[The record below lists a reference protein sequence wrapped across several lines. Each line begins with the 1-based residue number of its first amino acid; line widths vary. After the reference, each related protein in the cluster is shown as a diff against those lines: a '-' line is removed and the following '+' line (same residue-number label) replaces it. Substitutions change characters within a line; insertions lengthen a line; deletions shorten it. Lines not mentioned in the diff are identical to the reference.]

1 MRNRPTPILP
11 ELLAEL
17 GVLGR
22 SVQDLGS
29 EGRPRVLHRLPPRVP
44 HLLRWSSSSLWP
56 PPSAIDGATLA
67 LLPTST
73 GDPLVIPVLNRD
85 GDILSTLVVQL
96 FDSPASAA
104 STLLRF
110 NYGFRLRVVR
120 AQAPLCT
127 VRRRDSQDVQQ
138 AAVQAESQV

>member
-1 MRNRPTPILP
+1 MAT
-11 ELLAEL
+11 
-17 GVLGR
+17 
-22 SVQDLGS
+22 
-29 EGRPRVLHRLPPRVP
+29 
-44 HLLRWSSSSLWP
+44 
-56 PPSAIDGATLA
+56 AISDRRATLA

-85 GDILSTLVVQL
+85 GDMLSTLVVQL
-96 FDSPASAA
+96 FDSRASAA